1 LTDLGVLAIQKEFG
15 LPISDD
21 GLFARKVKR
30 ELSGE

>member
-15 LPISDD
+15 SSISDD
-21 GLFARKVKR
+21 GLFARKVMR